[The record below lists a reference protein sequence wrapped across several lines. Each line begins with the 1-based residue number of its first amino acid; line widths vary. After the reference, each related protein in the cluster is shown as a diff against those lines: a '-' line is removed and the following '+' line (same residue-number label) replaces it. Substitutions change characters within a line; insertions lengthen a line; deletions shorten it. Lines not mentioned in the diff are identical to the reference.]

1 MERAFNC
8 HLPLERDLGGQSLLA
23 GFFFFFGLDGGVAE
37 NTSWRYLEEERLFP
51 CGSALH
57 VVVLWGIGGPS
68 FNPL

>member
-1 MERAFNC
+1 MSPSLGKIFGGSKS
-8 HLPLERDLGGQSLLA
+8 LGGFL
-23 GFFFFFGLDGGVAE
+23 FFFFGLDGGVVE